1 MSDLIDSYSLMP
13 ILAQGEGGPMGG
25 GSFIIIFYVLLF
37 AGLWFLL
44 LAPQRKKQKQHEKL
58 ISELGTGDRVVTNG
72 GIFGEITN
80 VKTDRFVV
88 RIAENTKVEITK
100 SAVQS
105 KVANQ

>member
-1 MSDLIDSYSLMP
+1 MYDLTDSFSLMP
-13 ILAQGEGGPMGG
+13 LLAEGGPGG

-44 LAPQRKKQKQHEKL
+44 LAPQRKKQKRQEKL
-58 ISELGTGDRVVTNG
+58 ISELVTGDRVVTNG

-80 VKTDRFVV
+80 VKTDRFVL
-88 RIAENTKVEITK
+88 RIAENTKIEITK

-105 KVANQ
+105 KAANQ